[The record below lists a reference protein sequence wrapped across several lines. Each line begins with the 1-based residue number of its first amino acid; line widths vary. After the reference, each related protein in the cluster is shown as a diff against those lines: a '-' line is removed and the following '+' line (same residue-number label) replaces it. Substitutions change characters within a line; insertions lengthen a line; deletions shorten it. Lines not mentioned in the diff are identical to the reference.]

1 MVENLL
7 LDLSQDIGQ
16 LLTSRDNYDLIIQ
29 AGEGQNMKEFS
40 AHSLILSARSTY
52 FKAALSK
59 EWAKK
64 ENGIITFKKPNISPE
79 IMELIL
85 KYLYTGL
92 VNFNKQNGTKVLKLL
107 MASDELNLQKLRD
120 YIQTYLLD
128 NQAEYLKNE
137 PVDVLQIVF
146 RYEGCED
153 LRKFCL
159 DTICKDPKILFE
171 SPKFTSLDK
180 DLIILF
186 LKNNE
191 LEMEEIE
198 IWEFILKWA
207 LTRMSTQRNVDNLS
221 QWTSNNFEE
230 LEKILRDLIP
240 HIRWFQI
247 PSKLFWR
254 KVNQFEPIFP
264 KLLYKDIIGYY
275 CDPDTPPTNTILPLR
290 RSLSNI
296 DSVESVLIDRDHLS
310 IIASWIDKKEKS
322 FYHTKNTP
330 YLFKLLYR
338 ASRDGFEAAKFH
350 KLCDNKGSTIM
361 LSKLKENGRLIGGYN
376 PLSWQ
381 PYDSHINTNGSW
393 QSTPDSFLFSFTKKE
408 VINSASLI
416 RVTSHN
422 YAVSYGL
429 NYGPAFG
436 GGWDLIIERNNIIK
450 TCDNTTYSEVY
461 SVINRGEECILEDY
475 EVHQVVKK

>member
-1 MVENLL
+1 MTENHL

-52 FKAALSK
+52 FKTALSK

-64 ENGIITFKKPNISPE
+64 ENGILTFKMPNISSE

-85 KYLYTGL
+85 GYLYTGL
-92 VNFNKQNGTKVLKLL
+92 VNFDKQNGTKVLKLL
-107 MASDELNLQKLRD
+107 MASDELNLQKLSD
-120 YIQTYLLD
+120 YVQTYLID

-137 PVDVLQIVF
+137 PVDILQIVF
-146 RYEGCED
+146 QYEGCED

-159 DTICKDPKILFE
+159 DTICKNPKILFE

-186 LKNNE
+186 LKSNE

-207 LTRMSTQRNVDNLS
+207 LTRMSTQRSVDNLS

-230 LEKILRDLIP
+230 LEKILVDLIP

-264 KLLYKDIIGYY
+264 KLFYKDIIGYY
-275 CDPDTPPTNTILPLR
+275 CDPDTSPINAMLPLR
-290 RSLSNI
+290 CNF
-296 DSVESVLIDRDHLS
+296 DSVLVDRDHLS

-322 FYHTKNTP
+322 FYNTKNTP

-338 ASRDGFEAAKFH
+338 ASKDGFEAAKFH
-350 KLCDNKGSTIM
+350 ELCDNKGSTIM
-361 LSKLKENGRLIGGYN
+361 ISKLKENGLLIGGYN
-376 PLSWQ
+376 PLNWQ
-381 PYDSHINTNGSW
+381 PYNTFINNNGSW

-408 VINSASLI
+408 EINSAFI
-416 RVTSHN
+416 TRVTGNQIH
-422 YAVSYGL
+422 AVSYGS

-436 GGWDLIIERNNIIK
+436 GGWDLIIKCNNIIGIGI
-450 TCDNTTYSEVY
+450 NYTYSVCKNI
-461 SVINRGEECILEDY
+461 INRGGYILEDY
-475 EVHQVVKK
+475 EVHRVVRK

>member
-1 MVENLL
+1 MTDNFL

-16 LLTSRDNYDLIIQ
+16 LLTTGDNHDLIIQ
-29 AGEGQNMKEFS
+29 AGEGQDIKEFF
-40 AHSLILSARSTY
+40 AHSLILSARSSY
-52 FKAALSK
+52 FKTALSK

-64 ENGIITFKKPNISPE
+64 ENGIIIFKKPNISPE

-92 VNFNKQNGTKVLKLL
+92 VNFNKQNGAQMLKLL
-107 MASDELNLQKLRD
+107 MAFDELNLQKLND
-120 YIQTYLLD
+120 YIQTYLTD
-128 NQAEYLKNE
+128 NQAEYLKND
-137 PVDVLQIVF
+137 PVDILQIAF
-146 RYEGCED
+146 RYDGYGD

-186 LKNNE
+186 LKKNE

-207 LTRMSTQRNVDNLS
+207 LERMSTQHNIDNLS

-230 LEKILRDLIP
+230 LENILHDLIP

-247 PSKLFWR
+247 PANIFWKR
-254 KVNQFEPIFP
+254 VNQFEPIFS
-264 KLLYKDIIGYY
+264 KQLYKDIIRYHI
-275 CDPDTPPTNTILPLR
+275 DPDTPPTNAILPLR
-290 RSLSNI
+290 YNLSVN
-296 DSVESVLIDRDHLS
+296 SNLIDKNHLS
-310 IIASWIDKKEKS
+310 IIASWIDKKEMFFYNTKS
-322 FYHTKNTP
+322 TP

-338 ASRDGFEAAKFH
+338 ASRDGFEAARFH
-350 KLCDNKGSTIM
+350 DLCDNKGSTIM
-361 LSKLKENGRLIGGYN
+361 ISKLKENERLIGGYN

-381 PYDSHINTNGSW
+381 RYNGTW

-408 VINSASLI
+408 EINSAFLT
-416 RVTSHN
+416 RVSNYQN
-422 YAVSYGL
+422 YAVYSNS
-429 NYGPAFG
+429 NYGPTFG
-436 GGWDLIIERNNIIK
+436 YGWDLAIDRNNIIR
-450 TCDNTTYSEVY
+450 TFGNYTYLGVY
-461 SVINRGEECILEDY
+461 NIINSGKDYILEDY